1 MPTSEYIHKDA
12 VHDRYCSDKEKLLPK
27 TFPCFLGESYC
38 VALVPKKSTVYNS
51 QTYDMHSRAYD
62 DYSGSIATN
71 TLQYSHDSA
80 IPRAKIENH
89 YEDIYSDHKKS
100 AIFT

>member
-1 MPTSEYIHKDA
+1 MCI
-12 VHDRYCSDKEKLLPK
+12 VMVRKLV
-27 TFPCFLGESYC
+27 FWESNFLFKS
-38 VALVPKKSTVYNS
+38 PKKSTVYNS
-51 QTYDMHSRAYD
+51 QNYDMHSRAYD